1 MNNSKITFEY
11 VKGSAN
17 LDSTAED
24 FHISKSQAVQAILV
38 FLKNHPESSWYA
50 KILRKLQVEIT
61 KSFLDS
67 DCNAEEFAECY
78 GMTEYK
84 FICFMSKII
93 DDTSL
98 VTSNALAKKLYLKL
112 LKDRYSIGA
121 QTPKRVIRIIGATYI
136 SDNWITIDSV
146 ANMYGLSHSS
156 VSYLLH
162 RGVDREIFD
171 DHLANLVSNKLQTK
185 KWKLPHHG
193 L

>member
-17 LDSTAED
+17 LDSTSEE
-24 FHISKSQAVQAILV
+24 FQISKAQVVQSVLG
-38 FLKNHPESSWYA
+38 FLKTHPESSWYS

-61 KSFLDS
+61 KAFLDT
-67 DCNAEEFAECY
+67 DYTAEEFAEVY

-98 VTSNALAKKLYLKL
+98 VATNSLAKKLYLKL
-112 LKDRYSIGA
+112 LKGRYSIGA
-121 QTPKRVIRIIGATYI
+121 QTPKRVIQIIGLTYVQ
-136 SDNWITIDSV
+136 DNWVTIDSV
-146 ANMYGLSHSS
+146 ASLYGLSHNS

-162 RGVDREIFD
+162 RGIDKEIFD
-171 DHLANLVSNKLQTK
+171 NNLANLVAYKLQVK
-185 KWKLPHHG
+185 KWKLPHQG